1 LRLTVC
7 NIHIADAQVVVCDRI
22 VQLDGLK
29 QRLQL
34 LETLQRDEGAR
45 INRLNTEFR
54 RALLM
59 YQQSVQQQRSRRA
72 AASTAQAQAALTATA
87 KQKADIDQQLKAVND
102 QLAATGSGS
111 SAGGAPAAAAAPAA
125 GAAPAPAPVA
135 AGAAPPADAAAPVDP
150 AAVPQA

>member
-1 LRLTVC
+1 LRLTVS

-102 QLAATGSGS
+102 QLAATASGS
-111 SAGGAPAAAAAPAA
+111 SAGGGAPAAAAAPAA

-135 AGAAPPADAAAPVDP
+135 GAAPPADTAAPIDP